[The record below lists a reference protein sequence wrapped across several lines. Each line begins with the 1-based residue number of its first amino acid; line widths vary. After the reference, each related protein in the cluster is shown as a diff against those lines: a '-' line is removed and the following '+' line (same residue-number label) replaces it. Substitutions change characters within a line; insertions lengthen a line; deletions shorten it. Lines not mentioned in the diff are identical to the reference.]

1 MLNKISVAAK
11 TNNTEE
17 LRKLLKECSGDFISL
32 QDLIDDIALCG
43 STHIEVMHLL
53 LVASKGKNYSFQ
65 NAINTASKNGHKE
78 IVELL
83 LHADACKSNLQGAID
98 MASRNGHKEIVVLL
112 LQADAGKSN
121 LQWAINSASRYG
133 HKEIVVLLLQADEG

>member
-17 LRKLLKECSGDFISL
+17 LRKLLEECSGDLISL

-43 STHIEVMHLL
+43 ST
-53 LVASKGKNYSFQ
+53 
-65 NAINTASKNGHKE
+65 
-78 IVELL
+78 
-83 LHADACKSNLQGAID
+83 
-98 MASRNGHKEIVVLL
+98 HKEIVVLL

-121 LQWAINSASRYG
+121 LQKAINSASANG
-133 HKEIVVLLLQADEG
+133 HKEIVELLLQADAGKSNLQEAIYWASANGHKELEEC